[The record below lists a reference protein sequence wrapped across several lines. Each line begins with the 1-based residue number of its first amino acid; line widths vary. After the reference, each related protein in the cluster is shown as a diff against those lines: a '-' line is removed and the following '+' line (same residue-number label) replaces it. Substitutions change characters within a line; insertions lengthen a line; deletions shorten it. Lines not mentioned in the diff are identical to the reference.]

1 METIPT
7 YQNAK
12 PQFFN
17 DKEVARKLSLSPSW
31 VRVQRHKRAK
41 GLPHILTIDPR
52 YIGRCPRYLA
62 SEVEEFVAGIAAKDG
77 AKVV

>member
-1 METIPT
+1 MQIRTTHP
-7 YQNAK
+7 NAK
-12 PQFFN
+12 PSFFN

-62 SEVEEFVAGIAAKDG
+62 SEVEEFIAAIAAQNG
-77 AKVV
+77 GEAA